1 MVPGAFYNLNALKF
15 YLSCEPV
22 DADLVHEVV
31 KPLGG
36 LELELAEH
44 VGGEGAL
51 LGQGQAAEGEQEAE
65 HGEVRCAQV
74 RDHFLT
80 VYCGHQSSGQ
90 NMSRCYLSSQWSPLS
105 TV

>member
-1 MVPGAFYNLNALKF
+1 MSIRGDAVGSNRVEGAGDLRDYIITMRTKCCVVPGAFYNLNALKF

-51 LGQGQAAEGEQEAE
+51 LAQAGGGGETDTEGEQEPGD
-65 HGEVRCAQV
+65 HG
-74 RDHFLT
+74 D
-80 VYCGHQSSGQ
+80 
-90 NMSRCYLSSQWSPLS
+90 
-105 TV
+105 

>member
-1 MVPGAFYNLNALKF
+1 MRKICYLGHGVFYNISNLSIT
-15 YLSCEPV
+15 YLSREPV

-51 LGQGQAAEGEQEAE
+51 LAQAGGGGEAQTEGEQEPGD
-65 HGEVRCAQV
+65 HG
-74 RDHFLT
+74 D
-80 VYCGHQSSGQ
+80 
-90 NMSRCYLSSQWSPLS
+90 
-105 TV
+105 

>member
-1 MVPGAFYNLNALKF
+1 MCGPGAFYNLNALKF

-31 KPLGG
+31 KPFGG

-51 LGQGQAAEGEQEAE
+51 LAQAGGGGETQTEGEQEPGDHGDCE
-65 HGEVRCAQV
+65 VWSGPGSLSNCVLHVHGEQV
-74 RDHFLT
+74 KT
-80 VYCGHQSSGQ
+80 
-90 NMSRCYLSSQWSPLS
+90 
-105 TV
+105 

>member
-1 MVPGAFYNLNALKF
+1 MRKKMLLGHHGAYKILIAQIL

-22 DADLVHEVV
+22 DADLVHEVI

-51 LGQGQAAEGEQEAE
+51 LAQAGGGGETETEGEQEPGE
-65 HGEVRCAQV
+65 HG
-74 RDHFLT
+74 D
-80 VYCGHQSSGQ
+80 
-90 NMSRCYLSSQWSPLS
+90 
-105 TV
+105 